1 MYNWQVD
8 GMDVLAV
15 REATKYAIDHC
26 TSGKGP
32 IVMETITYRYVQS
45 NDKINTY
52 THIHS
57 HMDV

>member
-1 MYNWQVD
+1 
-8 GMDVLAV
+8 MDVLAV
-15 REATKYAIDHC
+15 REATEYAIDHC

-52 THIHS
+52 IHTHTQILS
-57 HMDV
+57 